1 MLIFPDQAFIYK
13 QIRCIIKPPK
23 AKGVV
28 LRIRA
33 AFEDYGNGTVDE
45 FEELSFFDILF
56 GGGEAKHKS
65 TSLFGFDDPGD
76 MFDDGN
82 DDVFDDD
89 FDDDYDDLD

>member
-1 MLIFPDQAFIYK
+1 MYYTVTGK
-13 QIRCIIKPPK
+13 ER
-23 AKGVV
+23 GVFMG
-28 LRIRA
+28 L
-33 AFEDYGNGTVDE
+33 FGDLFDLDGNGTVDE

-56 GGGEAKHKS
+56 GGGETKHKS

-76 MFDDGN
+76 LFDDGN